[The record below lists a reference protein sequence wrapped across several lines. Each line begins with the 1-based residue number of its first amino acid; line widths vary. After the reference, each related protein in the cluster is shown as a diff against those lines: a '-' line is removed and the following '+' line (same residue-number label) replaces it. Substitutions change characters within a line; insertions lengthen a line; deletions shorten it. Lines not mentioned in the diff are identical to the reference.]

1 MAETTKQASDIV
13 EAWLKQE
20 DAIDPQKAPRLQEL
34 LDKVPLQELI
44 AVVERQNAIRAALAL
59 RLLPRRKSIVVFDAL
74 DAKHQA
80 DIIDELGN
88 ADVYEFFDEL
98 DPEDRVALLDEL
110 PAEIAD
116 RLLRSL
122 TQSKRDVTG
131 VVLGYD
137 KGSVGRRMSPEVPV
151 IHPEMSVKDALFKL
165 RETAN
170 ELETIYTVPITR
182 EDRRLVGVVSL
193 REIFT
198 ADAVLTM
205 ADIMHDPIF
214 ARAGADA
221 EETAR
226 WFLPLDILALPI
238 VDDSHRLVGLLTWDD
253 ATDIVEEEDSED
265 SARAGGTEALQQPYL
280 STPLL
285 KLVRSRIVW
294 LLVLAVSAL
303 LTVQVLDSFE
313 DTLAKAVVL
322 SLFIPLLTG
331 TGGNTGNQA
340 ATTVTRALALGDVR
354 TRDLLAVMWRELRV
368 GMLLGAVL
376 GLAGLGLAT
385 LVYGLSIGLVI
396 GSTLFLICSISA
408 TVGGLMP
415 IVAKTIGADPAV
427 FSNPFIS
434 TFCDAT
440 GLIIYFLI
448 AKTVL
453 GI

>member
-1 MAETTKQASDIV
+1 MQSPIYA
-13 EAWLKQE
+13 
-20 DAIDPQKAPRLQEL
+20 
-34 LDKVPLQELI
+34 
-44 AVVERQNAIRAALAL
+44 NAN
-59 RLLPRRKSIVVFDAL
+59 D
-74 DAKHQA
+74 
-80 DIIDELGN
+80 
-88 ADVYEFFDEL
+88 
-98 DPEDRVALLDEL
+98 
-110 PAEIAD
+110 
-116 RLLRSL
+116 
-122 TQSKRDVTG
+122 
-131 VVLGYD
+131 
-137 KGSVGRRMSPEVPV
+137 
-151 IHPEMSVKDALFKL
+151 
-165 RETAN
+165 
-170 ELETIYTVPITR
+170 
-182 EDRRLVGVVSL
+182 
-193 REIFT
+193 
-198 ADAVLTM
+198 
-205 ADIMHDPIF
+205 
-214 ARAGADA
+214 DA

-238 VDDSHRLVGLLTWDD
+238 VDDSDRLVGLLTWDD
-253 ATDIVEEEDSED
+253 AIDIVEAEDSED

-285 KLVRSRIVW
+285 KLVKSRIVW

-303 LTVQVLDSFE
+303 LTVRVLDAFE
-313 DTLAKAVVL
+313 DTLAQAVVL

-354 TRDLLAVMWRELRV
+354 GRDLLAVLWRELRV

-385 LVYGLSIGLVI
+385 VVYGVDIGLVI

-448 AKTVL
+448 AKSVL
-453 GI
+453 GL